1 MILSDKNIEK
11 INFFYSLINKGRYA
25 SIEDITNTYNEV
37 FRDRPNF
44 KEVKPTNCGSCLKS
58 RVCEMYGEM
67 ELILNKMVQ
76 NNNSCLNV
84 VSEE

>member
-1 MILSDKNIEK
+1 MILSDVNIEK
-11 INFFYSLINKGRYA
+11 IKFFYSLINKGRYA
-25 SIEDITNTYNEV
+25 SIDDITNTYNEV
-37 FRDRPNF
+37 FKDRPNF
-44 KEVKPTNCGSCLKS
+44 KEVKPTNCGSCLKN

-84 VSEE
+84 VREE

>member
-1 MILSDKNIEK
+1 MILSDANIEK

-25 SIEDITNTYNEV
+25 STEDITNTYNEV

-44 KEVKPTNCGSCLKS
+44 KPVNPTNCGSCLKN

-67 ELILNKMVQ
+67 EAVLGKLN
-76 NNNSCLNV
+76 
-84 VSEE
+84 

>member
-1 MILSDKNIEK
+1 MILSDENIEK

-25 SIEDITNTYNEV
+25 STEDITNTYNEV

-44 KEVKPTNCGSCLKS
+44 KEVRPTNCGSCLKS
-58 RVCEMYGEM
+58 RVCEMYFEM

-76 NNNSCLNV
+76 NNNSFTNV
-84 VSEE
+84 VLDE

>member
-1 MILSDKNIEK
+1 MILTDKSIEK
-11 INFFYSLINKGRYA
+11 INFLYSLINKGRYA

-44 KEVKPTNCGSCLKS
+44 KGVKPTNCGSCLKS